1 MRQEFPIVPPPASTL
16 IFSLV
21 LLLPVLVILLYLLF
35 APRFVKFEVSPEGLR
50 IRGEIYGRRIPARDL
65 ILEEAR
71 PIDLTADPDRRLGGR
86 TNGIGMPGYAS
97 GWFRLSNGEKSLVFV
112 TDKTRVA
119 YIPTRRG
126 YSVLVSVERPQEFLS
141 VLRLAAGATR

>member
-1 MRQEFPIVPPPASTL
+1 MRQEFPIVAPSPGTL
-16 IFSLV
+16 AFSLAI
-21 LLLPVLVILLYLLF
+21 LLPVLVILLYLVF
-35 APRFVKFEVSPEGLR
+35 APRLVKFEVSPEGLR
-50 IRGEIYGRRIPARDL
+50 IRGEIYGRLIPASDL
-65 ILEEAR
+65 DVEHAC
-71 PIDLTADPDRRLGGR
+71 PVDLTADPDRRLSRR

-97 GWFRLSNGEKSLVFV
+97 GWFRLKNGEKSLVFV

-119 YIPTRRG
+119 YIPTRQG